1 MIILAKI
8 KTLLKHFI
16 GLRLHFDILPPNQQ
30 PKRKTAHMDIA
41 GKKAI
46 VFGGTSGIGLATAKQ
61 LAAQGAEV
69 IAISRN
75 PDKAGDVP
83 AGITLKACDVRDK
96 AALEKLFAECA
107 PFDILVSSATGGS
120 RSAGPF
126 LDMDMDAFQSSF
138 DKLWGYANIIR
149 FGAEHLTENGAIVV
163 VSGTPARNPK
173 PGQISLSAVGSAV
186 EALVRGLANE
196 IAPRRINVMSPGFID
211 TPIVDLKGKDREDL
225 YSNITASHA
234 VKRAGT
240 AEEAA
245 KGIMFLI
252 ENDFVTGT
260 TVDVDGGWLLA

>member
-1 MIILAKI
+1 ME
-8 KTLLKHFI
+8 
-16 GLRLHFDILPPNQQ
+16 
-30 PKRKTAHMDIA
+30 IA
-41 GKKAI
+41 GKKAV

-83 AGITLKACDVRDK
+83 EGITLKACDVRDQQ
-96 AALEKLFAECA
+96 ALEQLFKDCA

-126 LDMDMDAFQSSF
+126 LAMDMDGFQASF

-149 FGAEHLTENGAIVV
+149 YVAGHLSENGAIVI

-173 PGQISLSAVGSAV
+173 PGQISLAAVGSAV
-186 EALVRGLANE
+186 EALARGIANE
-196 IAPRRINVMSPGFID
+196 IAPRRINVVSPGFID
-211 TPIVDLKGKDREDL
+211 TPIVDLKGKEREDL
-225 YSNITASHA
+225 YKNITADHA

-240 AEEAA
+240 PDEVAQAILFA
-245 KGIMFLI
+245 IQ
-252 ENDFVTGT
+252 NDFVTGT
-260 TVDVDGGWLLA
+260 TIDVDGGWLLA